1 VSYRRIKVMLRH
13 STVLLQLHRLCIVTW
28 NGKMIMNVE
37 QQEVVAYF
45 RAPSPNSSHTLRQET
60 KNIPVDVPNNLAV
73 IRTDYLAFT
82 ILLP

>member
-1 VSYRRIKVMLRH
+1 
-13 STVLLQLHRLCIVTW
+13 
-28 NGKMIMNVE
+28 MIMNVE